1 MNKLNDLV
9 EWFENKTKVMI
20 ALSGGVDS
28 AVVAYAA
35 FQALGNSAIAVTADY
50 KTLSEEELLSAKQV
64 CSEIGIKQILLDYSE
79 LENEEFIKNDSNRC
93 FHCRMELGDHLIQL
107 AKKHDVKIIVDG
119 TNLDDLGD
127 YRPGI
132 QALKENG
139 IRSPLVETKF
149 LKSQI
154 RDIAKSV
161 GLSVFD
167 RPSNS
172 CLASRI
178 PWGQRVTA
186 EKLTRIEFG
195 EILVKQLTN
204 LKQVRV
210 RDFDGSAKI
219 EVNKEMI
226 YVFNEN
232 IMNQLNE
239 KLKLIGFSS
248 VDIDKE
254 GYKPGKINVIPNWF
268 ILIMQ
273 HPLKFMMMF

>member
-1 MNKLNDLV
+1 MNKLSDLV
-9 EWFENKTKVMI
+9 SWFEDKDKVMI

-35 FQALGNSAIAVTADY
+35 FQALGSSAIAVTADY
-50 KTLSEEELLSAKQV
+50 KTLSEDELLSAKQV
-64 CSEIGIKQILLDYSE
+64 CLEIGIEQILLDYSE
-79 LENEEFIKNDSNRC
+79 LENEEFVKNNSDRC
-93 FHCRMELGDHLIQL
+93 FHCRMELGDHLIEL
-107 AKKHDVKIIVDG
+107 AKKHEVKIIVDG
-119 TNLDDLGD
+119 TNIDDLGD

-132 QALKENG
+132 QALRENG

-149 LKSQI
+149 LKSDV
-154 RDIAKSV
+154 RDIAKSA
-161 GLSVFD
+161 GLSVCD

-195 EILVKQLTN
+195 ETIVKQLTN
-204 LKQVRV
+204 IKQVRV

-219 EVNKEMI
+219 EVDKEMI
-226 YVFNEN
+226 SIFDEN
-232 IMNQLNE
+232 IMNQITE

-248 VDIDKE
+248 VDIDKD
-254 GYKPGKINVIPNWF
+254 GYKPGKINVIPN
-268 ILIMQ
+268 
-273 HPLKFMMMF
+273 

>member
-1 MNKLNDLV
+1 MNKLNNLV
-9 EWFENKTKVMI
+9 KWFEDKTKVMI

-35 FQALGNSAIAVTADY
+35 FQALENSAIAVTANY

-79 LENEEFIKNDSNRC
+79 LENEEFVKNDSKRC
-93 FHCRMELGDHLIQL
+93 FHCRMELGEHLIEL

-132 QALKENG
+132 QALRENG

-154 RDIAKSV
+154 REIAKSV
-161 GLSVFD
+161 GLSVYD

-195 EILVKQLTN
+195 ETLVKQLTN

-219 EVNKEMI
+219 EVDKKMI
-226 YVFNEN
+226 SIFDDN

-239 KLKLIGFSS
+239 KLKIIGFTS
-248 VDIDKE
+248 VEIDKD
-254 GYKPGKINVIPNWF
+254 GYKPGKINVVTN
-268 ILIMQ
+268 
-273 HPLKFMMMF
+273 